1 MNDSRPCLGTV
12 NFPGDPGASSGGPLQ
27 AIVTDK
33 PEPCADRADSGSRK
47 EWSMQEIKGIARVKF
62 LPGKLEEW
70 KRLTETRRCAGT

>member
-12 NFPGDPGASSGGPLQ
+12 NFTGDPGASSGGPLQ

-33 PEPCADRADSGSRK
+33 PDLRRPADSGSRK